1 VCSMCRWSEC
11 VGLLIFGANAV
22 VFFSL
27 VCARWVAVGVVGVAV
42 RHSRARGAVESIDM
56 YASENPDRY
65 NGLLRSRVEAAR
77 YWKNFNYAHVPC
89 WLDCDPGHDDAFAM
103 YAAGWGN
110 WRDDD
115 GAIVA
120 TFELM
125 GVSTVAG
132 NQTIE
137 KTTYNAARVLK
148 WLNLDE
154 IVPLVEG
161 ASKPLLRE
169 AKVCEEIHGESG
181 LDTRDAID
189 ALPGVS
195 DRDFQNMKQ
204 KHAVVAVEIF
214 ETWKKLYEMDER
226 LVIVATG
233 PLTNIATFC
242 LTYGQVISQI
252 THGQSHTKG
261 PKIVFMGGAIE
272 KGNTGSRAE
281 FNIQCDPEAAKI
293 VLESSFEV
301 IMVPLEVTHT
311 ALVTADVLRRLQNAS
326 IVRTY
331 RKRVGQITELL
342 DFFKM
347 TYQRVFGFEHPPLH
361 DPCAVWCALTEHVET
376 LKRDAF
382 TGDVERVDVECQS
395 QLTYGQTVLDC
406 WGTSTKPKNVKVMKR
421 MNVEWF
427 WKFMCAAIREH
438 SEQCESYQYFSK
450 N

>member
-1 VCSMCRWSEC
+1 
-11 VGLLIFGANAV
+11 
-22 VFFSL
+22 
-27 VCARWVAVGVVGVAV
+27 
-42 RHSRARGAVESIDM
+42 M
-56 YASENPDRY
+56 YASENPHRY
-65 NGLLRSRVEAAR
+65 DGLLRSRVEAAR

-110 WRDDD
+110 WRDDN

-154 IVPLVEG
+154 IVPLIEG

-195 DRDFQNMKQ
+195 DRVFQNMKQ

-242 LTYGQVISQI
+242 LTYGQIISQI

-293 VLESSFEV
+293 VLESLFEV

-326 IVRTY
+326 IVRAY

-347 TYQRVFGFEHPPLH
+347 TYQRVFGFQHPPLH

-376 LKRDAF
+376 LKQDAF
-382 TGDVERVDVECQS
+382 TGDIERVDVECLS

-427 WKFMCAAIREH
+427 WKFMCGAIREH
-438 SEQCESYQYFSK
+438 SEQCESYQYYQ
-450 N
+450 

>member
-1 VCSMCRWSEC
+1 MARAW
-11 VGLLIFGANAV
+11 
-22 VFFSL
+22 FFFHL
-27 VCARWVAVGVVGVAV
+27 FARARWLGGRFDARAASRDGT
-42 RHSRARGAVESIDM
+42 RARGAVESM
-56 YASENPDRY
+56 RAYASENPYD
-65 NGLLRSRVEAAR
+65 GLRVSRVEMAR
-77 YWKNFNYAHVPC
+77 YWKNVNYAHVPC

-103 YAAGWGN
+103 YAAGWGG

-115 GAIVA
+115 GRIVA
-120 TFELM
+120 MSALV

-148 WLNLDE
+148 WLNLDA
-154 IVPLVEG
+154 IVPLIEG

-195 DRDFQNMKQ
+195 DRVFQNMKQ

-242 LTYGQVISQI
+242 LTYGQIISQI

-311 ALVTADVLRRLQNAS
+311 ALVTEDVLRRLQNAAA
-326 IVRTY
+326 VGAY
-331 RKRVGQITELL
+331 NKRGGQITELL

-347 TYQRVFGFEHPPLH
+347 TYQRVFGFKHPPLH

-376 LKRDAF
+376 LQRDAF

-427 WKFMCAAIREH
+427 WKFMCGAIRNH
-438 SEQCESYQYFSK
+438 SEQCEPYDNCEK
-450 N
+450 LVKMGL

>member
-1 VCSMCRWSEC
+1 MGTHAS
-11 VGLLIFGANAV
+11 AHPYDD
-22 VFFSL
+22 
-27 VCARWVAVGVVGVAV
+27 V
-42 RHSRARGAVESIDM
+42 RF
-56 YASENPDRY
+56 
-65 NGLLRSRVEAAR
+65 SRVELAR
-77 YWKNFNYAHVPC
+77 DGTHGNCAVRAPC

-103 YAAGWGN
+103 YAAGWGI
-110 WRDDD
+110 WRDGD

-120 TFELM
+120 TSALM

-148 WLNLDE
+148 WLDLDA
-154 IVPLVEG
+154 IVPLIEG

-189 ALPGVS
+189 ALPVVS

-214 ETWKKLYEMDER
+214 ETWKRLYDMDEQR

-242 LTYGQVISQI
+242 LTYGQIISQI

-261 PKIVFMGGAIE
+261 PKIVFMGGAME
-272 KGNTGSRAE
+272 RGNTGSRAE

-311 ALVTADVLRRLQNAS
+311 ALVTEDVLQRLQNAAA
-326 IVRTY
+326 VGACN
-331 RKRVGQITELL
+331 KRGGQITELL

-347 TYQRVFGFEHPPLH
+347 TYQRVFGFKHPPLH

-376 LKRDAF
+376 LQRDAF

-427 WKFMCAAIREH
+427 WKFMCGAIRNH
-438 SEQCESYQYFSK
+438 SEHCESYEYAK